1 MAPRTCKIVQ
11 NGLME
16 RGENL
21 LQKYLGSINR
31 QKTESGLRTS
41 SFIFDCLS
49 N

>member
-21 LQKYLGSINR
+21 CLGSINR